1 MVFKNMNSNKKL
13 LITTAL
19 EETWAM
25 KSKYDRVFLGEW
37 CKEFN
42 RKNIW
47 SKFLFS
53 TLKDPW
59 SDRKKR
65 KQKYLD
71 IDTFYEQK
79 LLVIAKA
86 LNKFHNIDKPLIYW
100 RILVGPWLKLF
111 INSTNHHWDLI
122 NGLKKSNWKGRTIS
136 IRHNDLIQISFD
148 MEHFYRLR
156 LSDIWNHHIC
166 SIIYNMIFGEKSIDY
181 IDYNLEL
188 NKKIENF
195 KYSDYKYSNTNVSKW
210 FRKII
215 NKISTIINRDSSFF
229 FFNTYLN
236 SSLQLKMYSKLLTI
250 PTTSISPFLL
260 NIEHYS
266 KEIREDLSCDL
277 INPKDSSYEQFFI
290 ENIFKYLPI
299 NYLEGYKDAYRYM
312 ESKNW
317 PKSPQAIVTANA
329 HWGND
334 TFKFYA
340 AEKVNK
346 GSKLKLIVHGGHGK
360 SEYSDF
366 EKHEIDI
373 CENIFSWGWE
383 KHSTKIKKG
392 FYIKKKVKRVRRNI
406 KDYLLHVMLSEWK
419 YHTFIK
425 SCPSYEQFINHYI
438 NDQYLFL
445 ANLNSNICNSTLI
458 KPQNKFNFHE
468 EILSSHFKDLK
479 FIYNSKSF
487 NELISKAKIVVHT
500 YNETT
505 IVETLAN
512 NIPTIAFWNPEQW
525 EPCSSSTQ
533 TQIYT
538 KLISCGIVHECPIS
552 ASKHLNEI
560 WEDIDDWWQ
569 SKEVRIAV
577 LEHNRFYARTTNNQL
592 TEILDFIKN

>member
-1 MVFKNMNSNKKL
+1 MNSNEKL

-19 EETWAM
+19 EETWAIE
-25 KSKYDRVFLGEW
+25 SDYDRVFLGEW

-42 RKNIW
+42 RNHIW

-59 SDRKKR
+59 GDRKKR
-65 KQKYLD
+65 KEKYLYLD
-71 IDTFYEQK
+71 RYYEQK
-79 LLVIAKA
+79 LIIIAKT

-122 NGLKKSNWKGRTIS
+122 NGLKNSNWKGRTIF

-148 MEHFYRLR
+148 MGHFSRLR

-166 SIIYNMIFGEKSIDY
+166 SIIYNMIFGEESIDY

-195 KYSDYKYSNTNVSKW
+195 KYSDYKHSNTNVSKW

-215 NKISTIINRDSSFF
+215 TKTSTVINRDSSLFF
-229 FFNTYLN
+229 YVTYLN
-236 SSLQLKMYSKLLTI
+236 RHLQLKIYSKLLII
-250 PTTSISPFLL
+250 PPMSIEPFSL
-260 NIEHYS
+260 NSDNYS
-266 KEIREDLSCDL
+266 KEIRKDLSSSL
-277 INPKDSSYEQFFI
+277 NNPKDSSYEQFFI
-290 ENIFKYLPI
+290 ENIFKYLPM
-299 NYLEGYKDAYRYM
+299 NYLEGYEDAHHFM
-312 ESKNW
+312 ESQNW
-317 PKSPQAIVTANA
+317 PKSPPAIITANA
-329 HWGND
+329 HWSND

-360 SEYSDF
+360 AEYSDF

-383 KHSTKIKKG
+383 EYSPKVYKG
-392 FYIKKKVKRVRRNI
+392 FYIKKKIKRVKKNI
-406 KDYLLHVMLSEWK
+406 KDYFLQVMYSDWK

-425 SCPSYEQFINHYI
+425 SCPSYEQFIIHYI
-438 NDQYLFL
+438 KDQSLFL
-445 ANLNSNICNSTLI
+445 ANLNSNICDSGII
-458 KPQNKFNFHE
+458 KPMNKFNFIE
-468 EILSSHFKDLK
+468 EILSSQFNELK
-479 FIYNSKSF
+479 FIYNSKPF
-487 NELISKAKIVVHT
+487 NKLIAEAKIVVHT

-512 NIPTIAFWNPEQW
+512 NIPTIAFWNPKHWEQC
-525 EPCSSSTQ
+525 PSSIS
-533 TQIYT
+533 IYK
-538 KLISCGIVHECPIS
+538 KLKKCGIVHECPIS

-560 WEDIDDWWQ
+560 WDDIDKWWK
-569 SKEVRIAV
+569 SKEVRMAV
-577 LEHNRFYARTTNNQL
+577 SEHNRFYARATNNQL